1 MSEIQVDVG
10 GQIVTFWIAA
20 ALGAVLCFF
29 YDLFRILR
37 YAHRPSKWSAFRQD
51 VVWWFICGVLTYGLM
66 LVRCKGVVRIF
77 ALLGEGLGF
86 AAFRFTVSRLLLAAA
101 KPVVRG
107 FKAVERFVS
116 IRILTPV
123 WRLLRRLA
131 EKVGTFFKKFTNFLK
146 KHLKRLMRLLY
157 NPHSAHTKHRQGRG
171 MKDESGK
178 EQAWS

>member
-1 MSEIQVDVG
+1 MSEIQVDIG

-20 ALGAVLCFF
+20 ALGAVLCLI

-51 VVWWFICGVLTYGLM
+51 IVWWCICAVLTYGLM

-107 FKAVERFVS
+107 VNAVVRFVKRKVLAP
-116 IRILTPV
+116 IGVL
-123 WRLLRRLA
+123 LLRVS
-131 EKVGTFFKKFTNFLK
+131 EKVGTIFKKFANFLK
-146 KHLKRLMRLLY
+146 KHLKRLTRLLY
-157 NPHSAHTKHRQGRG
+157 NPHSTHTKHRQGRG